1 MLELAEEIA
10 ALRRELQQLRNQ
22 IGGGSRGG
30 RDDAD
35 FPPDERP
42 PHY

>member
-10 ALRRELQQLRNQ
+10 ALRRELQAWRERGRAGTPGP
-22 IGGGSRGG
+22 GGEGEAQG
-30 RDDAD
+30 
-35 FPPDERP
+35 DERP